1 MPAMGTHFELTG
13 VLNMNTMG
21 KAIAGGLLTCMA
33 AVMAAGPAGADDA
46 DAPGAPQEHAWGHG
60 EDGDRHEGAGRD
72 GWHHDGAAGG
82 GWHHRHGGAAAM
94 FHELGLTDA
103 QRASMKSILE
113 AAKPAMQELR
123 EKLQGNFRLL
133 RQTSPDD
140 KNYAAVVSR
149 ISQENGALT
158 SKLISQRA
166 AIYAKCYAVLA
177 PVQKTHLAELQA
189 KRANWMEEHQEH
201 MKEHMQG
208 HMDGHDP
215 HEGAMGGSAPN

>member
-1 MPAMGTHFELTG
+1 VHALDLEVLG
-13 VLNMNTMG
+13 VQIFGQHLAQL
-21 KAIAGGLLTCMA
+21 AI
-33 AVMAAGPAGADDA
+33 VVDEQRP
-46 DAPGAPQEHAWGHG
+46 P
-60 EDGDRHEGAGRD
+60 RGRRSVVTRVTV
-72 GWHHDGAAGG
+72 GG

-189 KRANWMEEHQEH
+189 KRANWMEEHKEH